1 MHRTQRILLLIFV
14 IVVVVLFAIRRTRM
28 QMFAPAPPAQ
38 PQSAAPIS
46 QPPAAPAPEAA
57 TPQFHAAHI
66 YNETADAKE
75 DIQGA
80 LALAQSTNRN
90 VLLDFGANW
99 CPDCQMLDV
108 YFHQP
113 PNSDLLEKNY
123 ILVHVDM
130 GRLDKN
136 LDVAYTFNV
145 PIKKGIPAL
154 AVVSP
159 TGRVIFSQTA
169 GEFENMRNM
178 PASSVTEF
186 LKMWRPKGH

>member
-1 MHRTQRILLLIFV
+1 MRRTSRVLLDVFVAVLI
-14 IVVVVLFAIRRTRM
+14 VLFGLHRM
-28 QMFAPAPPAQ
+28 HAQ
-38 PQSAAPIS
+38 AAP
-46 QPPAAPAPEAA
+46 Q
-57 TPQFHAAHI
+57 PQFHAAHI
-66 YNETADAKE
+66 YNETANAKQ
-75 DIQGA
+75 DIAGA

-108 YFHQP
+108 YLHQS
-113 PNSDLLEKNY
+113 PNSELLQKNY

-130 GRLDKN
+130 GKMDKN

-154 AVVSP
+154 AVVQPS
-159 TGRVIFSQTA
+159 GRVVFSQTA
-169 GEFENMRNM
+169 GEFANMRSM
-178 PASSVTEF
+178 PSSSVTEF

>member
-1 MHRTQRILLLIFV
+1 
-14 IVVVVLFAIRRTRM
+14 
-28 QMFAPAPPAQ
+28 
-38 PQSAAPIS
+38 
-46 QPPAAPAPEAA
+46 
-57 TPQFHAAHI
+57 
-66 YNETADAKE
+66 
-75 DIQGA
+75 
-80 LALAQSTNRN
+80 
-90 VLLDFGANW
+90 
-99 CPDCQMLDV
+99 MLDV